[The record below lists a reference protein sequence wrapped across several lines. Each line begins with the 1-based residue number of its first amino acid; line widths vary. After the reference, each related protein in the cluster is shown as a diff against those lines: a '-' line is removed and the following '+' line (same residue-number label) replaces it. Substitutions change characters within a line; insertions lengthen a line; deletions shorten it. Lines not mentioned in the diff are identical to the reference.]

1 MLMKI
6 PFSYVFRNL
15 WTRKLTTA
23 LTAGGMA
30 LVAFVFAAVLML
42 DAGLK
47 QTMVGTGSLDN
58 VVFIRKAAETEIQ
71 SGVSRNEASLLETL
85 PQVARDADGRPM
97 LSKESVVLISLT
109 KRGQDKGS
117 NIVTR
122 GLPPMGLTLR
132 QQVRIE
138 RGRMFRPGS
147 SEIVVGRSVF
157 EEFEGVAIGQSLRF
171 AQRDWLVVGMFD
183 GGKSAFDS
191 EVWGDSEQ
199 LMQAFRRTGYSS
211 ALARLAGT
219 NSYDALKA
227 AVEGDIRLTV
237 EGKREQLFYEDQSR
251 ALSTF
256 ITILGTV
263 LSVIFSLGAMIGA
276 AITMYSAVAM
286 RTGEIGTLRALGFRR
301 PAVLAAFLLEALLL
315 SLVGGLAGL
324 LFASFLQAITVSTL
338 NFQSFSQLAF
348 GFTLTPGIV
357 IKTLLFSLLM
367 GFIGGFLPAMAASR
381 LKIVD
386 ALRAA

>member
-1 MLMKI
+1 ML
-6 PFSYVFRNL
+6 
-15 WTRKLTTA
+15 T
-23 LTAGGMA
+23 
-30 LVAFVFAAVLML
+30 
-42 DAGLK
+42 
-47 QTMVGTGSLDN
+47 
-58 VVFIRKAAETEIQ
+58 
-71 SGVSRNEASLLETL
+71 
-85 PQVARDADGRPM
+85 
-97 LSKESVVLISLT
+97 SLT
-109 KRGQDKGS
+109 KRGQDKLS

-122 GLPPMGLTLR
+122 GLPPMGVTLR
-132 QQVRIE
+132 PQVKIM

-157 EEFEGVAIGQSLRF
+157 DDFEGVAIGQSLRF

-211 ALARLAGT
+211 AIARLADS
-219 NSYDALKA
+219 NSFDAMKTL
-227 AVEGDIRLTV
+227 VEGDIRLTV

-256 ITILGTV
+256 ISILGTV

-286 RTGEIGTLRALGFRR
+286 RTAEIGTLRALGFRR
-301 PAVLAAFLLEALLL
+301 PSILAAFLLESLLL
-315 SLVGGLAGL
+315 ALVGGFAGL
-324 LFASFLQAITVSTL
+324 LFAAFLQFISISTL

-357 IKTLLFSLLM
+357 VKTLLFSLVM
-367 GFIGGFLPAMAASR
+367 GFVGGFLPAMEASR

>member
-1 MLMKI
+1 MRV

-47 QTMVGTGSLDN
+47 QTMVGTGSFDN
-58 VVFIRKAAETEIQ
+58 VIFIRKAAETEIQ
-71 SGVSRNEASLLETL
+71 SGVSREQASLLESL
-85 PQVARDADGRPM
+85 PQIARDVDGRAM
-97 LSKESVVLISLT
+97 LSKESVVLISLF

-132 QQVRIE
+132 PQVRILQ
-138 RGRMFRPGS
+138 GRMFRPGT
-147 SEIVVGRSVF
+147 SEIIVGRSVF

-171 AQRDWLVVGMFD
+171 AQREWLVVGMFD

-199 LMQAFRRTGYSS
+199 LMQAFRRFGYSS
-211 ALARLAGT
+211 AIGKLADSNAF
-219 NSYDALKA
+219 DALKV
-227 AVEGDIRLTV
+227 AVDSDIRLTV
-237 EGKREQLFYEDQSR
+237 DGKREQLFYEDQSR

-256 ITILGTV
+256 ISILGSV

-301 PAVLAAFLLEALLL
+301 PAILAAFLMESLLL
-315 SLVGGLAGL
+315 ALVGGVGGL
-324 LFASFLQAITVSTL
+324 LVATLLQWVSISTL

-348 GFTLTPGIV
+348 GFALTVGV
-357 IKTLLFSLLM
+357 VVKTLLFSLLM
-367 GFIGGFLPAMAASR
+367 GFVGGFLPAVEASR

>member
-1 MLMKI
+1 MKV

-15 WTRKLTTA
+15 WTRKLTTM
-23 LTAGGMA
+23 LTAGGMG
-30 LVAFVFAAVLML
+30 LVVFVFAAVLML

-47 QTMVGTGSLDN
+47 QTMVSTGSYDN

-71 SGVSRNEASLLETL
+71 SGVSREQASLIESL
-85 PQVARDADGRPM
+85 PQVARDRDGNAM
-97 LSKESVVLISLT
+97 VSKESVVLISLT

-132 QQVRIE
+132 PQVRITQ
-138 RGRMFRPGS
+138 GRMFRPGS
-147 SEIVVGRSVF
+147 SEIVVGRNVF
-157 EEFEGVAIGQSLRF
+157 DEFEGVAIGQSLRF
-171 AQRDWLVVGMFD
+171 AQRDWLVVGTFD

-191 EVWGDSEQ
+191 EVWGDCEQ
-199 LMQAFRRTGYSS
+199 LMQAFRRTAFSS
-211 ALARLAGT
+211 TIARLADS
-219 NSYDALKA
+219 NSFDALTKA
-227 AVEGDIRLTV
+227 VASEIRFTV

-256 ITILGTV
+256 ISILGTV

-286 RTGEIGTLRALGFRR
+286 RTAEIGTLRALGFRR
-301 PAVLAAFLLEALLL
+301 PSILAAFLTESLLL
-315 SLVGGLAGL
+315 SLVGGVAGL
-324 LFASFLQAITVSTL
+324 IFASFLQVITISTL

-348 GFTLTPGIV
+348 GFVLTPKIIV
-357 IKTLLFSLLM
+357 QTLIFSLIM
-367 GFIGGFLPAMAASR
+367 GFVGGFLPAFKASR
-381 LKIVD
+381 MKIVD
-386 ALRAA
+386 SLRAA

>member
-6 PFSYVFRNL
+6 PFSYAFRNL

-71 SGVSRNEASLLETL
+71 SGVSRSEASLLETL
-85 PQVARDADGRPM
+85 PQIARDPNGRPM
-97 LSKESVVLISLT
+97 ISKESVVLISLI

-132 QQVRIE
+132 EQVKIE
-138 RGRMFRPGS
+138 RGRMFRPDS

-157 EEFEGVAIGQSLRF
+157 EDFEGVAIGQSLRF

-183 GGKSAFDS
+183 AGNSAFDS
-191 EVWGDSEQ
+191 EVWGDGEQ

-211 ALARLAGT
+211 ALARLADA
-219 NSYDALKA
+219 NAYDTLKA
-227 AVEGDIRLTV
+227 TVESDIRLTT
-237 EGKREQLFYEDQSR
+237 ESKRERLFYEDQSR

-286 RTGEIGTLRALGFRR
+286 RTAEIGTLRALGFRR
-301 PAVLAAFLLEALLL
+301 PAVLAAFLLESMLL
-315 SLVGGLAGL
+315 SVVGGLVGL
-324 LFASFLQAITVSTL
+324 LFASFLQVITVSTL

-348 GFTLTPGIV
+348 GFTLTPVIV
-357 IKTLLFSLLM
+357 LKTLLFSLLM
-367 GFIGGFLPAMAASR
+367 GFIGGFLPAISASR

-386 ALRAA
+386 ALRAV